1 MLTDAELVERF
12 KSGEKAVF
20 EELFSRYQDMVFSIA
35 WSMSGNRELAEDIA
49 QEAFVKAY
57 LGLSGFRGKSSFKT
71 WLYRIAVNQALRMR
85 SQTARRIEIEH
96 QMEDM
101 DLPSEEKAPDEAAES
116 SEREKRVREA
126 IAELPESQRAVV
138 TLRYLEGLDLAEV
151 AEVLGTPLGTVKSRI
166 HHALKRISYL
176 LRDWKDV

>member
-20 EELFSRYQDMVFSIA
+20 EELFSIYQDMVFNIA
-35 WSMSGNRELAEDIA
+35 WGMSGNRELAEDIT
-49 QEAFVKAY
+49 QEAFVRAY

-85 SQTARRIEIEH
+85 GQSARRTDVEH
-96 QMEDM
+96 LMEDI
-101 DLPSEEKAPDEAAES
+101 DLPSDEITPGEAAQI
-116 SEREKRVREA
+116 SEMERSVREA
-126 IAELPESQRAVV
+126 IAELPEAQRTVV
-138 TLRYLEGLDLAEV
+138 TLRYLEGLDLADV

-166 HHALKRISYL
+166 HHALKRISHS
-176 LRDWKDV
+176 LRDWTDV